1 MFQSVVE
8 TSPQEVTM
16 GESHSYILEIQGKRP
31 TDPQEDLQAAELKK
45 GEDLIRC
52 LIYGIKKWRDE
63 ACADDGFDDNC
74 WLLMNGCIIES
85 RTHKYA
91 GLSQLKIGGQ
101 SVIFWKEIKIFLNVF
116 SGWVVTFF
124 PYLFLQANKYFQ
136 KINFFCKY
144 NISKKN
150 SSILLHMKI

>member
-63 ACADDGFDDNC
+63 ACADDGF
-74 WLLMNGCIIES
+74 
-85 RTHKYA
+85 
-91 GLSQLKIGGQ
+91 
-101 SVIFWKEIKIFLNVF
+101 LNVF